1 MREYQIGNLQP
12 ALITVFN
19 VVNSI
24 NMSVS
29 ARIRQYGA
37 MRAIGMSNRQL
48 IKMVTA
54 EAAAYSIAGSIVGCM
69 IGLCINRYLFVQ
81 MVSSRWG
88 DPWRVPVLIVGII
101 VGLVVVTAFI
111 AVRTPARRIRDLS
124 IVDTISAD

>member
-1 MREYQIGNLQP
+1 MAGSEFSFSDRRQSNQQSVGAYYSFALFIYGFLVVI

-81 MVSSRWG
+81 MVS
-88 DPWRVPVLIVGII
+88 L
-101 VGLVVVTAFI
+101 
-111 AVRTPARRIRDLS
+111 
-124 IVDTISAD
+124 